1 MITNLFSAWCSDVL
15 QDAVKKGEQTPFG
28 LSESVFAESLEEVVV
43 FLGSK
48 SSLFSDPKFLKEQPL
63 VKEFVSFLGEELP
76 KWIDKDI
83 LGGDKDL
90 SSSKEYL
97 KSIFSSEQ
105 HGMLLGVHVLIEEAQ
120 KLVEIVLGVKPVR
133 LHVAKAPKAEDAKH
147 LLKELRLA
155 YPGSIPLLKTDT
167 SLLGGAR
174 LFVGDSLIDHS
185 WVTRVHTFLSAL
197 S

>member
-1 MITNLFSAWCSDVL
+1 
-15 QDAVKKGEQTPFG
+15 
-28 LSESVFAESLEEVVV
+28 LSEEAFAESLEEVVF

-48 SSLFSDPKFLKEQPL
+48 ASLFSDPKFLKEQPL
-63 VKEFVSFLGEELP
+63 VKEFVSFLGKELP
-76 KWIDKDI
+76 PWMDGEKNDTKTTDSM
-83 LGGDKDL
+83 
-90 SSSKEYL
+90 SSSDEYL
-97 KSIFSSEQ
+97 KSVFASHQ
-105 HGMLLGVHVLIEEAQ
+105 QGMLLGVHVLIEEAQ
-120 KLVEIVLGVKPVR
+120 KLVELVLGVKPVR

-147 LLKELRLA
+147 LLKELRQA
-155 YPGSIPLLKTDT
+155 YPSSIPLLKTDT